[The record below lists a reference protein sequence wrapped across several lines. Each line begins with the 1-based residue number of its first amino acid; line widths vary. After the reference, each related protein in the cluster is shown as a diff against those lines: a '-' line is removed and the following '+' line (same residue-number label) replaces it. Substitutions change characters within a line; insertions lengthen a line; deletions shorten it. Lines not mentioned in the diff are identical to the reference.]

1 MERGP
6 GGLISLDQWQDI
18 RERGIGKQEPIKQI
32 SRETGIAIN
41 TIRKC
46 LRSSSPPE
54 RRGSPTRTSAMT
66 AYESDVDAL
75 LKQEPRITAARMAQV
90 LREKYPAF
98 VLKERAVRIYVAR
111 RRTRM
116 HPKEVFIRQVYVPG
130 DQTQYDFKDIKAII
144 GGEEI
149 DLHLF
154 TARLSCSTAW
164 FGHCYR
170 TEDQPALFDGFLRA
184 AVEFNGVTRDGV
196 FDNPKTAVIKVLRGR
211 HRKVNAEFAAFTGSL
226 AIDMQFA
233 APAKGNEKGG
243 VEGAH
248 GYVEDN
254 FFRPM
259 RSAVSLEALN
269 DELLAFSRADREHH
283 IVDGHTV
290 AERLV
295 FERAALKPL
304 PAILPRPCIHEHVRV
319 NKFGEVRCRTNRYS
333 VPTQFVCRP
342 ATIELFADRVRIIVD
357 DELTAEW
364 ERLFGRNEAAL
375 DPLHYLVALK
385 RKHRAVERAAVF
397 NNERFPE
404 ALRALLKRLVQR
416 DRDTAGKQFMRVVE
430 FLVQHR
436 MAEVVAAVEL
446 AAEQGVDDPA
456 AIALLL
462 DQRSSTAPQPLA
474 LGILPQ
480 AAQIAAPQVRLDGY
494 IIAELKEMEEAAA

>member
-1 MERGP
+1 
-6 GGLISLDQWQDI
+6 LISLDKWQDI
-18 RERGIGKQEPIKQI
+18 RARGIGKQEPIKQI
-32 SRETGIAIN
+32 SRETGVAIN

-54 RRGSPTRTSAMT
+54 RRGTPTRTPMMSV
-66 AYESDVDAL
+66 YESDVDAL
-75 LKQEPRITAARMAQV
+75 LKHEPRITAVRTAQI
-90 LREKYPAF
+90 LREKDPTF
-98 VLKERAVRIYVAR
+98 SLGERAVRSYVAGR
-111 RRTRM
+111 RLLL

-130 DQTQYDFKDIKAII
+130 DQTQYDFKDVKAII
-144 GGEEI
+144 AGEET

-154 TARLSCSTAW
+154 TARLSHSTAW

-170 TEDQPALFDGFLRA
+170 TEDQAALFDGFLRT

-196 FDNPKTAVIKVLRGR
+196 FDNPKTAVVKILRGR
-211 HRKVNAEFAAFTGSL
+211 NRKVNAEFAAFTGSL

-259 RSAVSLEALN
+259 RSAGSLEELN
-269 DELLAFSRADREHH
+269 EALLAFSRADRERQD
-283 IVDGHTV
+283 VDGHSV
-290 AERLV
+290 AERLE

-304 PAILPRPCIHEHVRV
+304 PAILPRPCVHEHVRI
-319 NKFGEVRCRTNRYS
+319 NKFAEVRCRTNRYS
-333 VPTQFVCRP
+333 VPTQFVGRP
-342 ATIELFADRVRIIVD
+342 ATVELFADRVRIIVD
-357 DELTAEW
+357 SELAAEW
-364 ERLFGRNEAAL
+364 PRLYGRNESAL
-375 DPLHYLVALK
+375 DPLHYLGALK

-404 ALRALLKRLVQR
+404 TLRALLKRLIGR
-416 DRDTAGKQFMRVVE
+416 DRDTAGKQFMRVIE
-430 FLVQHR
+430 LLMHHR
-436 MAEVVAAVEL
+436 MTEVVAAVEL

-462 DQRSSTAPQPLA
+462 EQRSPATPQPLT
-474 LGILPQ
+474 LSMLPQ
-480 AAQIAAPQVRLDGY
+480 AAQIAAPQARLDGY
-494 IIAELKEMEEAAA
+494 TIAELKEVAA